1 MKLVL
6 EILEEWKK
14 FEFKRLAYMYEQILE
29 EGAKLELKRLAFLGW
44 SASLIENSNNNIYP
58 V

>member
-1 MKLVL
+1 
-6 EILEEWKK
+6 
-14 FEFKRLAYMYEQILE
+14 MYEQILE